1 MAVTADKPAPYP
13 PVKTILE
20 IVDRCRNRGLV
31 FPITADVLARAGVP
45 ESLVS
50 RTLQA
55 LITLDLFNDAGNPTE
70 TLEGIRLAPEAEYQK
85 HLENWLKNT
94 YADVFK
100 FVDPTT
106 DDESRIRD
114 AFRSYQPQGQQA
126 RMVSLF
132 QGLCAAAGLAP
143 EKKTRAPRTPATPS
157 RPRNIVMQ
165 ARGGVHHLTAVGLPS
180 LPTGLPPALSGL
192 LQSLPSDG
200 AGWTKDKRD
209 KFLNAFGT
217 VLDLC
222 FPVVEENAT
231 TQNGGQTLTAVRKN

>member
-1 MAVTADKPAPYP
+1 MAVTPDKPAPYA

-20 IVDRCRNRGLV
+20 IVDRYRNRGLV
-31 FPITADVLARAGVP
+31 FPVTADVLLRAGIP
-45 ESLVS
+45 ESLVP

-55 LITLDLFNDAGNPTE
+55 LVTLDLFNDVGNPTQ
-70 TLEGIRLAPEAEYQK
+70 TLEGIRLAPEAEYKKQ
-85 HLENWLKNT
+85 LQDWLKSA
-94 YADVFK
+94 YADVFQ

-114 AFRSYQPQGQQA
+114 AFRSYQPQGQQG

-157 RPRNIVMQ
+157 RPRNIIMQ
-165 ARGGVHHLTAVGLPS
+165 ARGGVHHLTAVG

-222 FPVVEENAT
+222 FPVVEDGDP
-231 TQNGGQTLTAVRKN
+231 TQNGGQGLTAVRQN